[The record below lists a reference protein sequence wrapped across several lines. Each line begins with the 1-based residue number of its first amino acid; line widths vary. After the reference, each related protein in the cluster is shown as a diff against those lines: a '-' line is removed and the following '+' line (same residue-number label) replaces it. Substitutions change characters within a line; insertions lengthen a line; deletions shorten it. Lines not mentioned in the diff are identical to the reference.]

1 MTAKATISDSGSERI
16 KNLHPLYLIVGDR
29 QVSPCDHETF
39 GRFKLWVANKL
50 TSGNIDIYATSEV
63 SIEHWDDQASD
74 VFPYLLNP
82 CECGTYLPIEI
93 DPCPMFSSAIG
104 LLTDL
109 SRLNQ
114 HRDDM
119 EPAFHP
125 LVDSMLAMANL
136 SLEQNIALEI
146 R

>member
-1 MTAKATISDSGSERI
+1 MTGKSRIAESVPGRI
-16 KNLHPLYLIVGDR
+16 KNLQPLYLIVGDR

-39 GRFKLWVANKL
+39 GRFKLWVADSL
-50 TSGNIDIYATSEV
+50 TSGSIEIYSASEV
-63 SIEHWDDQASD
+63 SIEHWNEKASD
-74 VFPYLLNP
+74 DFPYLLNP
-82 CECGTYLPIEI
+82 CECGTYLPIKI
-93 DPCPMFSSAIG
+93 DPCPMFSSAVG

-125 LVDSMLAMANL
+125 LVDTMLEMANL